1 MPRLENNRNSMFL
14 IGRLWRLFLGD
25 DPEFCLPKVG
35 HELEIALLSLSK
47 SLSRRGGILFPSDL
61 SDPFR

>member
-1 MPRLENNRNSMFL
+1 MFL

-25 DPEFCLPKVG
+25 DAEFCLPKVG
-35 HELEIALLSLSK
+35 HELEITLLSLSK